1 MFRQADVEESGMV
14 DIGVVPSLASKVFGQ
29 GTHDR
34 ELAIVR
40 EKSQQYSGVC
50 WHGLGVHAHECSCA
64 RVCVCVVCARMCAR
78 FCLCVCIMCVCMC
91 MVLYVFVC
99 MQAWD
104 IVTVCL
110 LFSSIY
116 HVQVYC
122 IHGSPIVHVFSIAC
136 RK

>member
-50 WHGLGVHAHECSCA
+50 WHGLGVHAHECLCA
-64 RVCVCVVCARMCAR
+64 RVCV
-78 FCLCVCIMCVCMC
+78 
-91 MVLYVFVC
+91 
-99 MQAWD
+99 
-104 IVTVCL
+104 
-110 LFSSIY
+110 
-116 HVQVYC
+116 
-122 IHGSPIVHVFSIAC
+122 
-136 RK
+136 